1 MTNLSIVI
9 ILGLCYAG
17 LFTFGWCLWLVW
29 QNRKLNRSD
38 KPDEI
43 EITDNT
49 NHND

>member
-17 LFTFGWCLWLVW
+17 LFTFGWCLWLVC
-29 QNRKLNRSD
+29 QNRKLRSD